1 MFSRTVDVLNT
12 HCKDK
17 LFQFYLKSV
26 ANTGF
31 RKITFTSKICAMF
44 CRWLFVL
51 LSSFVWS
58 LCCLSSFD
66 LRSLITPL
74 VSSIFLWPHQHSC
87 KVNWYNLWINT
98 KIWAIY

>member
-17 LFQFYLKSV
+17 LFQCYLKSV

-44 CRWLFVL
+44 CRSLFVL
-51 LSSFVWS
+51 LSSFFLVIVLSVLLRFTDFYYPFGIFNLS
-58 LCCLSSFD
+58 LTTSTQL
-66 LRSLITPL
+66 
-74 VSSIFLWPHQHSC
+74 
-87 KVNWYNLWINT
+87 
-98 KIWAIY
+98 